1 MKKINED
8 VLFFVDDKKDLQNT
22 YLEGIPIISYEKL
35 LEVKPNYDIKRVYL
49 TIPSL
54 SKNLQNYII
63 KKIKR
68 SFFDVR
74 YLSEKKFLLSD
85 RIDVNDL
92 KINDINDILN
102 RKQIINLKV

>member
-1 MKKINED
+1 MANELNNTFIDVEKIKPILNFNYRNRHIASGVIIYGAGYAGKKIFYELKKINED

-54 SKNLQNYII
+54 SNTNTA
-63 KKIKR
+63 R
-68 SFFDVR
+68 
-74 YLSEKKFLLSD
+74 
-85 RIDVNDL
+85 
-92 KINDINDILN
+92 
-102 RKQIINLKV
+102 